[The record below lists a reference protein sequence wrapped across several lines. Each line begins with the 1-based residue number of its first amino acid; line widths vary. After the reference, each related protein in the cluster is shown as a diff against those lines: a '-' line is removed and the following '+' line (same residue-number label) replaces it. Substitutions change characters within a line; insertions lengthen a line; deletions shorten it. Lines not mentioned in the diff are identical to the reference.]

1 MAGTRLGHAGETKQ
15 SATVSRW
22 VRSAWVFG
30 SIGGVFVIGV
40 GMLAL
45 GMPLMLACAV
55 KLRPFFFRGE
65 TLDAE
70 TPILVPDTG
79 LPPRAGLWRTAREF
93 SATCRAALTRAA
105 PRRTLETDQAVRS
118 RPVRHLVNQLRNRL
132 TGASPAPDPF
142 RTLELQHRLTR
153 LSREIWVHSNGTG
166 HEFAN
171 GFHSRAALIAYD
183 RTLDESC
190 QLAGVPVPEG
200 EGSTRRLMAEATLS
214 QAGWNW

>member
-1 MAGTRLGHAGETKQ
+1 MC
-15 SATVSRW
+15 
-22 VRSAWVFG
+22 SAWVFG

-40 GMLAL
+40 GVLAVGL
-45 GMPLMLACAV
+45 PLMLACAV
-55 KLRPFFFRGE
+55 KLRPFFRGE
-65 TLDAE
+65 TLNAE
-70 TPILVPDTG
+70 TPMLVPDTG
-79 LPPRAGLWRTAREF
+79 QPPRAGLERTAREF
-93 SATCRAALTRAA
+93 SATCRTALTRAA
-105 PRRTLETDQAVRS
+105 PRRTLKTDQAVRS